1 MFHIATNQ
9 QFRKDV
15 YNIIIQQSFLDGN
28 VVFEADIDLVKIFLK
43 TVRIMEIDH
52 RIPAVHD
59 CFKIAAGIGT
69 VKMQPFCIPSS
80 GGIVAVRFIAVQQ
93 DNLVRP
99 GMTDPPSSLDFT
111 ASLLHVHNQ
120 KAVIGRPPETV
131 SGEIAEITC
140 ADGIQEH
147 GRGLRAWSMDI
158 KIRAGNHTLFG
169 R

>member
-1 MFHIATNQ
+1 MLAETLTECSISRTNQ

-99 GMTDPPSSLDFT
+99 GMTDPP
-111 ASLLHVHNQ
+111 
-120 KAVIGRPPETV
+120 PV
-131 SGEIAEITC
+131 SISQLPFCMYI
-140 ADGIQEH
+140 
-147 GRGLRAWSMDI
+147 
-158 KIRAGNHTLFG
+158 IRKLS
-169 R
+169 